1 MTIIERT
8 NLQQDIKAVITLIK
22 QNEAGLIVAGLP
34 LTMNG
39 MIGYQ
44 AEKVKHFTDILA
56 ENTEVPV
63 VHRDESLTT
72 LEARQS
78 MRLTRKKKKREKEKD
93 DAIAAAFILQGYL
106 DEQRENA
113 ESQ

>member
-1 MTIIERT
+1 
-8 NLQQDIKAVITLIK
+8 LIK

-34 LTMNG
+34 LTKDG
-39 MIGYQ
+39 TIGHQ
-44 AEKVKHFTDILA
+44 AEKVKQFTNALADI
-56 ENTEVPV
+56 TEVPV
-63 VHRDESLTT
+63 IYRDESLTT

-78 MRLTRKKKKREKEKD
+78 MRLTRKKKKREKDKD

-113 ESQ
+113 ESL

>member
-1 MTIIERT
+1 
-8 NLQQDIKAVITLIK
+8 LIK

-34 LTMNG
+34 LTKDG
-39 MIGYQ
+39 TIGHQ
-44 AEKVKHFTDILA
+44 AEKVKQFTNALADI
-56 ENTEVPV
+56 TEVPV
-63 VHRDESLTT
+63 IYRDESLTT

-78 MRLTRKKKKREKEKD
+78 MRLTRNKKKREKEKD

-113 ESQ
+113 ESL